1 MMPAVFDVQ
10 NPSGREGGSS
20 DSDTQDVQVQLFT
33 IKYIGIYTRLL
44 TFPFSLFMQTCER
57 IK

>member
-20 DSDTQDVQVQLFT
+20 DSDTQDVQVQLF
-33 IKYIGIYTRLL
+33 KAYWHLYSVADSSLLSVYTNL
-44 TFPFSLFMQTCER
+44 
-57 IK
+57 